1 MEKSNKKILHFI
13 SIFIIIIFIPNIL
26 NSNLEEVRMSLK
38 EICYSYYM
46 RGKNIQSN
54 IAKDHFFSPEE
65 ATEQNINYLV
75 TTSFTTSIYEELLGI
90 VIPISPTD
98 LIDYSNKNLGS
109 PEVFIYAKE
118 NENYDL
124 EMKIYDPSQFDNYK
138 IIPNPTLNDILGFL
152 QIGDILLNSG
162 VAIVIYDLIKD
173 DEGRTIDAK
182 ILESGTGN
190 GRGYINTK
198 IDRNYIPL
206 SETTTFSSP
215 GFSLF
220 LNNKLNSN
228 IDEGLIEGSI
238 GLKKI
243 SNIYGWAHIDNKQL
257 RGRQFFVFR
266 FLNED
271 SSGNAVLNFK
281 GYYEYIKSN
290 YSDNNIIE
298 LSDKNK
304 DRIKFKHLY
313 IEKTVDKN
321 NNNIVELEES
331 LTYKIIIRNNGED
344 DYNEELIVTENLS
357 KFVTYKTKK
366 ENKKIKNFKTEQ
378 NNKKLIWNLGK
389 LKKKDEFIIEYTVK
403 VSNGKANDI
412 IESKG
417 FVANITSSTITNV
430 IGNNL
435 KKNQMDLLSKNYDQ
449 LKNKFNGKKLINE
462 IYKKAFNVDIEFDK
476 FNIKD
481 LIINND
487 LQNRRALSISLNE
500 TNSFYKATLNHY
512 WSSLASINYKFFED
526 GEEVTIYN
534 LKEFQYF
541 LDIEKSERRED
552 FIYKETLKPGDILI
566 YTNYND
572 TQYKKVNDQLEKINV
587 TNEEG
592 EYYYIYIE
600 KRGFV
605 GVNYGNDGIPN
616 TIDDRNEFNSKYYI
630 NNNLSLYLDATEN
643 VSDEFLEI
651 ANLQTLF
658 GKDYYVILRPSLCFE
673 FPFVEENKKSG
684 KKTGL
689 IVFLI
694 ILSLLILLVVLYI
707 LLKFIKLKKEGKEFS
722 LKNLKE
728 QPLLGN

>member
-1 MEKSNKKILHFI
+1 MYQNHPKLSKILHFI

-243 SNIYGWAHIDNKQL
+243 SNIYGWAHIDNTQL

-331 LTYKIIIRNNGED
+331 LTYKIIIRNNGEY
-344 DYNEELIVTENLS
+344 DYNEELIVIENLS
-357 KFVTYKTKK
+357 KLVTYKTKK

-526 GEEVTIYN
+526 GEEVTVYN

-707 LLKFIKLKKEGKEFS
+707 LLIILYI
-722 LKNLKE
+722 
-728 QPLLGN
+728 

>member
-1 MEKSNKKILHFI
+1 MKKSNKKILHFI

-54 IAKDHFFSPEE
+54 TAKDHFFSPEE

-75 TTSFTTSIYEELLGI
+75 TTSFTTSIYQELLNI
-90 VIPISPTD
+90 VIPYSPD
-98 LIDYSNKNLGS
+98 SLFDYSNKYLGR

-124 EMKIYDPSQFDNYK
+124 EMKIYENDNYK
-138 IIPNPTLNDILGFL
+138 IITNPTFNQILPIL
-152 QIGDILLNSG
+152 QIGDILVQPG
-162 VAIVIYDLIKD
+162 MAIVIYDFIKD
-173 DEGRTIDAK
+173 IEGRTIDAK
-182 ILESGTGN
+182 ILESSFGIGK
-190 GRGYINTK
+190 GYINTK
-198 IDRNYIPL
+198 IDRNSILL
-206 SETTTFSSP
+206 SDSLFSSA

-220 LNNKLNSN
+220 LNNKLSSD

-238 GLKKI
+238 GLKNI
-243 SNIYGWAHIDNKQL
+243 SNIRSLAYIENKQL
-257 RGRQFFVFR
+257 RAKQYTLLR

-271 SSGNAVLNFK
+271 SSGNAVLKFK
-281 GYYEYIKSN
+281 QYYDYYKHN
-290 YSDNNIIE
+290 YTDNDKIE

-321 NNNIVELEES
+321 NNNIVELEEF
-331 LTYKIIIRNNGED
+331 LTYKIIIRNNGKD
-344 DYNEELIVTENLS
+344 DYNEELFVTENLS
-357 KFVTYKTKK
+357 KFVTYISKK
-366 ENKKIKNFKTEQ
+366 ENKKQENFIAEQ
-378 NNKKLIWNLGK
+378 NNTKLIWNLGK

-403 VSNGKANDI
+403 VTNGKASDI

-417 FVANITSSTITNV
+417 FVANISSSTIINV

-435 KKNQMDLLSKNYDQ
+435 KKNQMNLINKNYEQ
-449 LKNKFNGKKLINE
+449 LKNQFNGKILINE
-462 IYKKAFNVDIEFDK
+462 IYKRAFNVDIEFDK
-476 FNIKD
+476 FNITD

-487 LQNRRALSISLNE
+487 LQNRRAGSLSLNK
-500 TNSFYKATLNHY
+500 TNSFYNATLNHY
-512 WSSLASINYKFFED
+512 WSSLASINYTFFEG

-541 LDIEKSERRED
+541 LNLEKSERRED
-552 FIYKETLKPGDILI
+552 FIYKETLKTGDILI

-572 TQYKKVNDQLEKINV
+572 RQYKKGVDKLEITNV
-587 TNEEG
+587 TYEEG
-592 EYYYIYIE
+592 EYSYIYIE
-600 KRGFV
+600 GKGFV

-630 NNNLSLYLDATEN
+630 NNNLSLYLEATEN
-643 VSDEFLEI
+643 VTDEFLEI

-658 GKDYYVILRPSLCFE
+658 GKDYYVILRPSLCFK
-673 FPFVEENKKSG
+673 FPFVEEDNESG
-684 KKTGL
+684 TNIGL
-689 IVFLI
+689 IIFLI
-694 ILSLLILLVVLYI
+694 ILILLILLVVLFI
-707 LLKFIKLKKEGKEFS
+707 LWKYIKLKKEGKEFN

-728 QPLLGN
+728 QPLLGK